1 MNKPDLSSLPLVPRL
16 REIFILMVKQQ
27 IILKLCSPVMSQ
39 NILGEGTGN
48 TGDILHL

>member
-16 REIFILMVKQQ
+16 REIFILMVKQ